1 MAWSASVVRRA
12 VIPWPRRHPPQ
23 PARRRAR
30 RSPYWDAHFA
40 DPNVVEDDYWRMRR
54 RQPPHPRAA
63 AIRAL
68 CPDTLPPRRLS
79 GR

>member
-12 VIPWPRRHPPQ
+12 MIPWPWRRPQQ

-54 RQPPHPRAA
+54 R
-63 AIRAL
+63 
-68 CPDTLPPRRLS
+68 
-79 GR
+79 